1 MTICTS
7 GDNLITKLSST
18 GWITN
23 LHIAHAAYNY
33 FIEHGTHKHIFKEKE
48 IEVHYCDLTEDNVFG
63 WCERVDEDSWLIH
76 IHNDLPIVEHY
87 KTLFHEFTHIVQD
100 IFGLSDNHA
109 REYEAHKLEEL
120 YYDQF
125 ILTEAF
131 KVSS

>member
-7 GDNLITKLSST
+7 GDNLTT
-18 GWITN
+18 
-23 LHIAHAAYNY
+23 HYIATQAYN
-33 FIEHGTHKHIFKEKE
+33 FFTNQQDDTFSERE
-48 IEVHYCDLTEDNVFG
+48 IEVNYCDLTEDNVFG

-76 IHNDLPIVEHY
+76 IHNDLQIVEHY

-125 ILTEAF
+125 ITTEAF

>member
-7 GDNLITKLSST
+7 GDNLNTKLSST
-18 GWITN
+18 GWLTN
-23 LHIAHAAYNY
+23 LHIASEAYKFY
-33 FIEHGTHKHIFKEKE
+33 THQESEDILFGCE

-76 IHNDLPIVEHY
+76 IHNDLQIVEHY

-100 IFGLSDNHA
+100 IYGLSDNHA

-125 ILTEAF
+125 IVTEAS
-131 KVSS
+131 KVYP

>member
-18 GWITN
+18 GWLTN
-23 LHIAHAAYNY
+23 LHIAIEAYNY

-76 IHNDLPIVEHY
+76 IHNDLQIVEHY

-100 IFGLSDNHA
+100 IYGLSDNHA

-125 ILTEAF
+125 ILTEAS
-131 KVSS
+131 KVSL

>member
-7 GDNLITKLSST
+7 GDNLTS
-18 GWITN
+18 
-23 LHIAHAAYNY
+23 HYIATQAYN
-33 FIEHGTHKHIFKEKE
+33 FFTNQQDDTFSERE
-48 IEVHYCDLTEDNVFG
+48 IEVNYCDLTEDNVFG

-125 ILTEAF
+125 MLTEAS
-131 KVSS
+131 KVSL

>member
-7 GDNLITKLSST
+7 GDNLTT
-18 GWITN
+18 
-23 LHIAHAAYNY
+23 HYIATQAYN
-33 FIEHGTHKHIFKEKE
+33 FFTNQQDDTFSERE
-48 IEVHYCDLTEDNVFG
+48 IEVNYCDLTEDNVFG

-76 IHNDLPIVEHY
+76 IHNDLQIVEHY

>member
-7 GDNLITKLSST
+7 GDNLTSYYVAT
-18 GWITN
+18 Q
-23 LHIAHAAYNY
+23 AYKY
-33 FIEHGTHKHIFKEKE
+33 FANQQDDTFSERE
-48 IEVHYCDLTEDNVFG
+48 IEVNYCDLTEDNVFG

-125 ILTEAF
+125 ITTEAF
-131 KVSS
+131 KVSP

>member
-7 GDNLITKLSST
+7 GDNLTS
-18 GWITN
+18 
-23 LHIAHAAYNY
+23 HYIATQAYN
-33 FIEHGTHKHIFKEKE
+33 FFTNQQDDTFSERE
-48 IEVHYCDLTEDNVFG
+48 IEVNYCDLTEDNVFG

>member
-18 GWITN
+18 GWLTN

-63 WCERVDEDSWLIH
+63 WCE
-76 IHNDLPIVEHY
+76 
-87 KTLFHEFTHIVQD
+87 Q
-100 IFGLSDNHA
+100 
-109 REYEAHKLEEL
+109 
-120 YYDQF
+120 
-125 ILTEAF
+125 
-131 KVSS
+131 

>member
-7 GDNLITKLSST
+7 GDNLTT
-18 GWITN
+18 
-23 LHIAHAAYNY
+23 HYIATQAYKY
-33 FIEHGTHKHIFKEKE
+33 FANQQDDTFSERE

-76 IHNDLPIVEHY
+76 IHNDLQIVEHY

-100 IFGLSDNHA
+100 IFGLSDNNA
-109 REYEAHKLEEL
+109 REYEASKLEEL

-125 ILTEAF
+125 IETEAF

>member
-7 GDNLITKLSST
+7 GDNLTS
-18 GWITN
+18 
-23 LHIAHAAYNY
+23 HYIATQAYN
-33 FIEHGTHKHIFKEKE
+33 FFTNQQDDTFSERE

-76 IHNDLPIVEHY
+76 IHNDLQIVEHY

-100 IFGLSDNHA
+100 IFGLSDDHA

-125 ILTEAF
+125 ILTEAS
-131 KVSS
+131 KVSP

>member
-7 GDNLITKLSST
+7 GDNLTS
-18 GWITN
+18 
-23 LHIAHAAYNY
+23 HYIATQAYN
-33 FIEHGTHKHIFKEKE
+33 FFTNQQDDTFSERE
-48 IEVHYCDLTEDNVFG
+48 IEVNYCDLTEDNVFG

-76 IHNDLPIVEHY
+76 IHNDLQIVEHY

-125 ILTEAF
+125 ITTEAF